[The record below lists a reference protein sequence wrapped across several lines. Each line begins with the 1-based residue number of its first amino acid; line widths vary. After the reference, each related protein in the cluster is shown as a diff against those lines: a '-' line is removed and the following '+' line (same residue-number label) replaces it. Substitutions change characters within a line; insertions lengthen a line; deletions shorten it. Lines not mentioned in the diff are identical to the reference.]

1 MKLHKLQLIYI
12 FNFNVFNSG
21 SLCAKY
27 SLLDM
32 LLRFFSVILKLDLH
46 VYPMKAVHNSSGM
59 QKENYILIT
68 MHFVG
73 KHVLIY

>member
-1 MKLHKLQLIYI
+1 MFSILSKL
-12 FNFNVFNSG
+12 NVLNNG

-32 LLRFFSVILKLDLH
+32 ILTGFFPVILKLDLH
-46 VYPMKAVHNSSGM
+46 VYPIKAVHNSSGL
-59 QKENYILIT
+59 QKENDIFIT

-73 KHVLIY
+73 KHALIY